1 MTTQEKINKQIL
13 SLIGLAS
20 YNSDRA
26 LEVMSAMVDTMK
38 ELEHRITQLENESNE
53 NRLRATPDRACNLPR

>member
-1 MTTQEKINKQIL
+1 MITQEKVNKQIL

-26 LEVMSAMVDTMK
+26 LEVMSAMVDTIK
-38 ELEHRITQLENESNE
+38 ELEHRITQLEHESNE
-53 NRLRATPDRACNLPR
+53 NRPGVTTDKA